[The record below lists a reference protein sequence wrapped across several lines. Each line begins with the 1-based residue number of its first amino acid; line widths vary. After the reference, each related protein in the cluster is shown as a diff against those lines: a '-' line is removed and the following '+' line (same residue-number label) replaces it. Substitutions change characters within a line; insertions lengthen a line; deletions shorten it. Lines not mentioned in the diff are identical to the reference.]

1 MSDSDLESQKNIFI
15 DGEGDAWYQRNQQSV
30 DTYSDRPTTRLLI
43 DTLKPMNE
51 RIASILEV
59 GCGNGIELERLCREL
74 DAAGIG
80 IEPSVEAVR
89 SGNLRVSDNGF
100 PIDIQVGTADTLPC
114 TDESIDLLYF
124 GFCLYLVDRKDILM
138 AFAEAHRVLKPGG
151 FLAILDFDPSHPH
164 RRAYVHH
171 DGVYSYKQDYSRI
184 LLSTEMYTN
193 VARYGLS
200 HHHAYFEFESDERI
214 SLTILHKEIQPYP
227 EWRAAD

>member
-1 MSDSDLESQKNIFI
+1 MSDNDLESQKSIFK

-43 DTLKPMNE
+43 DTLKPMAG
-51 RIASILEV
+51 RIATILEV

-74 DAAGIG
+74 DSAGFG
-80 IEPSVEAVR
+80 IEPSVDAVR
-89 SGNLRVSDNGF
+89 AGNFRMKDSGLS
-100 PIDIQVGTADTLPC
+100 IEIQVGTADDLQC
-114 TDESIDLLYF
+114 ADESIDLLYF

-151 FLAILDFDPSHPH
+151 FLAILDFDPSRPH

-171 DGVYSYKQDYSRI
+171 DGIYSYKQDYSHI
-184 LLSTEMYTN
+184 LLSTEMYTT

-200 HHHAYFEFESDERI
+200 HHHAYFDFNSDERI
-214 SLTILHKEIQPYP
+214 SLTILHKEMQPYP
-227 EWRAAD
+227 EWQAAD